1 MNFVCALFAVH
12 HKPRYGPV
20 FTEKREETE
29 RGKKKKISSQN
40 YKECRGSSSTQYIV
54 DQWSF
59 VSS

>member
-29 RGKKKKISSQN
+29 REAKKKFPVKITRNAAAAAHS
-40 YKECRGSSSTQYIV
+40 I
-54 DQWSF
+54 
-59 VSS
+59 